1 MVKNLWMRYAQNG
14 GLKLVGNRNSVTEA
28 LLEDM
33 TWLGSLDFP
42 PLELGFGFA
51 NPTAESAS
59 SSGSSGHA
67 GTAASAPASAS
78 ASASA
83 SAETRAVEAEVDD
96 GMEEIPHTPWGGVR
110 QQDRHAHVGGVDPTL
125 GNDNTVT
132 RATLR
137 RFGRGNT
144 LVPRPFL
151 MRNDR
156 LSRQDWDQCKQS

>member
-1 MVKNLWMRYAQNG
+1 MAFFA

-51 NPTAESAS
+51 NPTAAAAAAVS
-59 SSGSSGHA
+59 SSSDEHA
-67 GTAASAPASAS
+67 GTAAS

-83 SAETRAVEAEVDD
+83 SAETRAEAEAEAEAEADD
-96 GMEEIPHTPWGGVR
+96 EMEQIPHTPWGGVR
-110 QQDRHAHVGGVDPTL
+110 QQDHRHLGGVDPTL

-137 RFGRGNT
+137 RFGKENNNADIKTDIKTGS
-144 LVPRPFL
+144 
-151 MRNDR
+151 DE
-156 LSRQDWDQCKQS
+156 K

>member
-1 MVKNLWMRYAQNG
+1 VAFFA

-51 NPTAESAS
+51 NPTTTAAAAAVS
-59 SSGSSGHA
+59 SSSDEHA
-67 GTAASAPASAS
+67 GTAAS

-83 SAETRAVEAEVDD
+83 SAETRAEAEAEAEAEADD
-96 GMEEIPHTPWGGVR
+96 EMEQIPHTPWGGVR
-110 QQDRHAHVGGVDPTL
+110 QQDHRHLGGVDPTL

-137 RFGRGNT
+137 RFGKE
-144 LVPRPFL
+144 
-151 MRNDR
+151 NDNADIKTDIKTG
-156 LSRQDWDQCKQS
+156 SHEK

>member
-1 MVKNLWMRYAQNG
+1 VAFFA

-51 NPTAESAS
+51 NPTT
-59 SSGSSGHA
+59 
-67 GTAASAPASAS
+67 TAASAS
-78 ASASA
+78 ASAT
-83 SAETRAVEAEVDD
+83 AETRAEAEAEAEAEADD
-96 GMEEIPHTPWGGVR
+96 EMEQIPHTPWGGVR
-110 QQDRHAHVGGVDPTL
+110 QQDHRHLGGVDPTL

-137 RFGRGNT
+137 RFGKEKNNA
-144 LVPRPFL
+144 LACVL
-151 MRNDR
+151 YCCYN
-156 LSRQDWDQCKQS
+156 

>member
-1 MVKNLWMRYAQNG
+1 MAFFA

-51 NPTAESAS
+51 NPTAE
-59 SSGSSGHA
+59 
-67 GTAASAPASAS
+67 S

-137 RFGRGNT
+137 RFGRRNT
-144 LVPRPFL
+144 LVSRPFL
-151 MRNDR
+151 MRND
-156 LSRQDWDQCKQS
+156 WDQYKQS